1 LKQFLI
7 FSFLLTISLQC
18 KAQSIHLK
26 IEGTNL
32 YENKTIDSLN
42 YIQKHKNA
50 KSAKEEIHK
59 LSEKLTKIGH
69 IENQITENNKI
80 NDSSFYARIKLG
92 VKIKTVH
99 IYIGNKNAIE
109 DLQLFETKND
119 TLKIAYPEIET
130 FLNENLKK
138 LEQNGFSLANLKLD
152 NIKKQKKILIADLT
166 IETDNYRKLNTIT
179 INQNNSN
186 FPKGHLTQINR
197 KYKNKTF
204 NKNIL
209 NEIHNDFENLGFV
222 QQTKYPEILFTKDST
237 KVYVYLEKRKA
248 NNFDG
253 FIGFSNNENEKLE
266 FKGYLNLTLEN
277 TLKAGEQF
285 SLFWKSDGNKQ
296 KTFRSSIE
304 IPYLFKSP
312 IGIKAQIHIYKQ
324 DSIFQNTKT
333 GLEIGY
339 YINYNTRFHL
349 GYQTTESSDI
359 QNTNNTI
366 ISDFKNTFFTTTFE
380 YLKPDNTNPLFFTK
394 TSLSVTLGTGKRTR
408 NTTTNNNPTNNQSY
422 FNLIGNHNFY
432 LNNKNI
438 INLNSQLFYLKSSN
452 YITNELLRFGGINS
466 LRGFEENSLQA
477 NFLSLISTEYRYV
490 LTPNLYIHSIL
501 DYSLTI
507 DPTRK
512 EEKKHTRNLA
522 GIGLGIGLKTGSGL
536 LKLSFAKGSTNNQEI
551 KFNNIIAH
559 ISYNVKF

>member
-1 LKQFLI
+1 M
-7 FSFLLTISLQC
+7 SLQSA
-18 KAQSIHLK
+18 AQNSYLK
-26 IEGTNL
+26 VEGINMS
-32 YENKTIDSLN
+32 ENKIIDSLN

-50 KSAKEEIHK
+50 KSVKEEIHK
-59 LSEKLTKIGH
+59 LSEKLSKTGY
-69 IENQITENNKI
+69 IENQITENNKL

-92 VKIKTVH
+92 IKIKSVH
-99 IYIGNKNAIE
+99 IYIVKKNPAE
-109 DLQLFETKND
+109 DLKIFETKND
-119 TLKIAYPEIET
+119 TVKIAYSEIET

-138 LEQNGFSLANLKLD
+138 LEQNGFSLAKLKLD
-152 NIKKQKKILIADLT
+152 NIKKRKNILIADLT
-166 IETDNYRKLNTIT
+166 LETDNYRKLNTIT

-186 FPKGHLTQINR
+186 FPKGHLNQINR

-209 NEIHNDFENLGFV
+209 NEIHDDFDNLDFV
-222 QQTKYPEILFTKDST
+222 KQTKYPEILFTKDST
-237 KVYVYLEKRKA
+237 KVYVYLEKRKV

-253 FIGFSNNENEKLE
+253 FIGFSNNENKKIE
-266 FKGYLNLTLEN
+266 FKGYLDLTLEN
-277 TLKAGEQF
+277 TLKTGEQF

-339 YINYNTRFHL
+339 YINHNTRLHL

-359 QNTNNTI
+359 QNTNNAI
-366 ISDFKNTFFTTTFE
+366 LSDFKNTFITSTLE
-380 YLKPDNTNPLFFTK
+380 YSKPFDKNFFFSIK
-394 TSLSVTLGTGKRTR
+394 SSLSVSLGTGKRTR
-408 NTTTNNNPTNNQSY
+408 NTSPNINPTNNQLY
-422 FNLIGNHNFY
+422 INLKGTHHFY
-432 LNNKNI
+432 LNDKNI

-477 NFLSLISTEYRYV
+477 NFLGLVSTEYRYI

-501 DYSLTI
+501 DYSLNT

-512 EEKKHTRNLA
+512 EEKNHINNLA
-522 GIGLGIGLKTGSGL
+522 GIGLGIGMKTRSGL
-536 LKLSFAKGSTNNQEI
+536 LKLSFAKGSTNNQKI
-551 KFNNIIAH
+551 KFNNTIAH